1 MCPFFAIYI
10 YESGR
15 EINPMQMRRNK
26 RYQIGVSDW
35 VRPCYEWMDALIIA
49 VIVLV
54 LTLSFFLRIVN
65 VSGTSMQPNL
75 NTNDKVLLT
84 SIAVQPQY
92 GDVIVAEHSTK
103 SGEPIIK
110 RVIAISGQTVNI
122 DSANGT
128 VLVNGAVLN
137 ESGYLSAQVKTTL
150 EDANVKF
157 PVTVPAGKLFVLG
170 DNRAVSLDS
179 RSSEIGL
186 IDMKNVL
193 GKANL
198 VLFPFSHFGKIKG
211 ET

>member
-1 MCPFFAIYI
+1 
-10 YESGR
+10 
-15 EINPMQMRRNK
+15 MQMRRNK

-35 VRPCYEWMDALIIA
+35 VRSCYEWMDALIIA
-49 VIVLV
+49 VIVMV
-54 LTLSFFLRIVN
+54 LSLSFFLRVVN

-75 NTNDKVLLT
+75 YAGDKVLLT
-84 SIAVQPQY
+84 SITVQPQC
-92 GDVIVAEHSTK
+92 GDVIVAEHSIK
-103 SGEPIIK
+103 NGNPIIK
-110 RVIAISGQTVNI
+110 RVIATPGQTVSI

-128 VLVNGAVLN
+128 VSINGTILN
-137 ESGYLSAQVKTTL
+137 ESSYLLAQVKTTL

-170 DNRAVSLDS
+170 DNRPVSLDS

-193 GKANL
+193 GKARL